1 MRTVYFF
8 LLSLIISNSFAQN
21 KQNDDSYIIFSKVY
35 REPDDGPCNLFLN
48 KDFYSFGISS
58 KKIKCNSSLI
68 ESFKKL
74 KKMSFKWKKTNDIC
88 HQGWIGHTT
97 IENQIILKSDTYLDT
112 IYFNINEYHKVII
125 DYNANSYQDDN
136 NEIYKTLSLN
146 KEVKAFFD
154 APIKEYYNQTIFLKF
169 DKKNDS
175 IDVNNI
181 KIKASTIYGK
191 NVNDLDSIVKFS
203 TLTYIQSEERF
214 YGENNLEK
222 RYEGFDYNDNSNNSY
237 YFNKNGIIQKISIK
251 TINENDRYKNR
262 RGYLEILGLKIDDS
276 HQKVKEIFPNSS
288 KYIDYLSEYFTDN
301 DGIYSIEIPFIKNKG
316 NITYSLKDR
325 KIVSIEI
332 QFYYY

>member
-1 MRTVYFF
+1 MNHLKNWKRS
-8 LLSLIISNSFAQN
+8 LLN
-21 KQNDDSYIIFSKVY
+21 
-35 REPDDGPCNLFLN
+35 G
-48 KDFYSFGISS
+48 
-58 KKIKCNSSLI
+58 
-68 ESFKKL
+68 
-74 KKMSFKWKKTNDIC
+74 KKTDDIC

-169 DKKNDS
+169 DKENDS

-214 YGENNLEK
+214 NEKISLEK
-222 RYEGFDYNDNSNNSY
+222 RYECFDYNNNSNNNY
-237 YFNKNGIIQKISIK
+237 YFNENNIIHKISINH
-251 TINENDRYKNR
+251 T
-262 RGYLEILGLKIDDS
+262 L
-276 HQKVKEIFPNSS
+276 HQQSS
-288 KYIDYLSEYFTDN
+288 IM
-301 DGIYSIEIPFIKNKG
+301 
-316 NITYSLKDR
+316 
-325 KIVSIEI
+325 
-332 QFYYY
+332 

>member
-21 KQNDDSYIIFSKVY
+21 KQNDDSYIIFSRVY

-58 KKIKCNSSLI
+58 KKIKCNLSLI

-74 KKMSFKWKKTNDIC
+74 KKKSFKWKKTDDIC

-169 DKKNDS
+169 DKENDS

-181 KIKASTIYGK
+181 KIKTSTIYGK

-214 YGENNLEK
+214 NEKISLEK
-222 RYEGFDYNDNSNNSY
+222 RYECFDYNNNSNNNY
-237 YFNKNGIIQKISIK
+237 YFNENNLIHKISI
-251 TINENDRYKNR
+251 NEIKEYDRYEN

-276 HQKVKEIFPNSS
+276 HQKIKEIFPNSS
-288 KYIDYLSEYFTDN
+288 KYIEYLSEYFTDK

-316 NITYSLKDR
+316 NIRYSFKDR
-325 KIVSIEI
+325 KIVSVEI
-332 QFYYY
+332 QFNYY